1 MDCGPTCLR
10 MIAKHHGRSYS
21 LQKLRDLTYA
31 DREGVSLLGI
41 SYAAEQIGFHTLSA
55 KVSLENIINDLPFP
69 FVAHWKQSHF
79 LVVYKATKKHIYVAD
94 PAFGKAKLTHEEFM
108 AGWLSDVSKGEKKG
122 IVLLF
127 ETTPEFFETDGEKVD
142 KKGFGFLFSYIFKYK
157 KLITQLVLGLVV
169 ASVLQLIFPFL
180 TQSIVD
186 FGINNEDI
194 NFIYLIL
201 LAQLTLFISQTSVGF
216 IRSWILLHIG
226 ARVNISLISD
236 FLLKLMRLP
245 VRFFDT
251 KMIGD
256 LLQRINDHYRI
267 ENFLT
272 STTLNTAFSLFSF
285 IIFGG
290 VLLFYNT
297 AIFVIFL
304 LGSLLYI
311 SWILLFL
318 KRRKVLDYKSFE
330 QRAKNQNKLIQ
341 LIQGMQEIKL
351 HNAEKLKR
359 WEWEHIQANLYKVNM
374 KVLALTQYQQAGS
387 SFINELKNIIISF
400 LAAKAVIEG
409 NMTLGSMLAIQ
420 YIIGQLNAPLVEMI
434 NFITASQDA
443 KISLERLGEIHEQ
456 DNEEDIE
463 DSKIN
468 ILPEEKSLKLSDL
481 SFRYGGPS
489 SPWVLRNINLVI
501 PEGKITAIVGAS
513 GSGKTTL
520 LKLLLKFYPP
530 SEGSIKLG
538 DLDLENVRNYTWR
551 ERCGVVMQNGY
562 VFSDTIAKNIA
573 LGEEKVDKQRLIQAV
588 KAANIQ
594 EYIEQ
599 LPLGYN
605 TKIGEEGVGVSGGQK
620 QRLMIARALMHEP
633 RMLILDE
640 PTAGV
645 DIEIRRSM
653 WSFLQEINQQG
664 VTIILTTHYLEEAEM
679 LCRNIAIIDK
689 GIIVKNTSM
698 KALLATLNIE
708 TFVLDLSKNVDALRL
723 DGFTSRLVDEH
734 TLEVDVPKEAGLNG
748 VFEQL
753 SQQDIQVL
761 SMRNKS
767 NRLEELFVR
776 MVESGRASD
785 PQSSV
790 AETTQGATNE

>member
-1 MDCGPTCLR
+1 LKFPFYKQPDQMDCGPTCLR

-55 KVSLENIINDLPFP
+55 KVSLENIINDLPLP
-69 FVAHWKQSHF
+69 FIAHWRQNHF
-79 LVVYKATKKHIYVAD
+79 LIVYKATKKHIHVAD
-94 PAFGKAKLTHEEFM
+94 PAFGTAKLTHEEFM
-108 AGWLSDVSKGEKKG
+108 TGWLSDVSAGEKKG

-127 ETTPEFFETDGEKVD
+127 ETTPEFFETENEKVD
-142 KKGFGFLFSYIFKYK
+142 KTGFGFLFSYIFKYK

-169 ASVLQLIFPFL
+169 ASLLQLIFPFL

-194 NFIYLIL
+194 DFIYLIL

-267 ENFLT
+267 ETFLT
-272 STTLNTAFSLFSF
+272 STTLNTAFSIFSF
-285 IIFGG
+285 VVFGA

-297 AIFVIFL
+297 AIFGIFI
-304 LGSLLYI
+304 LGSFLYI
-311 SWILLFL
+311 GWILLFL

-341 LIQGMQEIKL
+341 LIYGMQEIKL

-434 NFITASQDA
+434 NFITSSQDA

-463 DSKIN
+463 DSKID
-468 ILPEEKSLKLSDL
+468 ILPEEKSLKLSNL

-489 SPWVLRNINLVI
+489 SPWVLRNMDLVI
-501 PEGKITAIVGAS
+501 PEGKVTAIVGAS

-530 SEGSIKLG
+530 SEGDIKLG
-538 DLDLENVRNYTWR
+538 DLDLENIRNYTWR
-551 ERCGVVMQNGY
+551 ERCGVVMQDGY
-562 VFSDTIAKNIA
+562 IFSDTIAKNIA
-573 LGEEKVDKQRLIQAV
+573 LGEEKIDKTRLIQAV

-594 EYIEQ
+594 EFVER

-605 TKIGEEGVGVSGGQK
+605 TKIGDEGIGVSGGQK
-620 QRLMIARALMHEP
+620 QRLMIARAVYKSPEYLLFDEATSS
-633 RMLILDE
+633 LDANNE
-640 PTAGV
+640 KAIMEKLGKFFEGRTVVVVAHRLSTV
-645 DIEIRRSM
+645 KNAD
-653 WSFLQEINQQG
+653 Q
-664 VTIILTTHYLEEAEM
+664 IIVL
-679 LCRNIAIIDK
+679 DK
-689 GIIVKNTSM
+689 GEIIERGNHETLAAKKGAYYKLVKNQ
-698 KALLATLNIE
+698 
-708 TFVLDLSKNVDALRL
+708 
-723 DGFTSRLVDEH
+723 
-734 TLEVDVPKEAGLNG
+734 LELGN
-748 VFEQL
+748 
-753 SQQDIQVL
+753 
-761 SMRNKS
+761 
-767 NRLEELFVR
+767 
-776 MVESGRASD
+776 
-785 PQSSV
+785 
-790 AETTQGATNE
+790 